1 MKLREEIR
9 ENTMQVLFQMDV
21 VQDFDYR
28 NLSLVPEIESVRDS
42 KQALQTLDLIRD
54 HLTEIDRSINAHT
67 DKWTTSRMGKTD
79 LAIMRIATAEIC
91 YMDNIPDSVSIDE
104 AVRMAKKYGEDRS
117 YAFINAIL
125 GKIAKDK

>member
-1 MKLREEIR
+1 MKQREEIR

-21 VQDFDYR
+21 MKDFDYR
-28 NLSLVPEIESVRDS
+28 NLSLIQENEAVRNS

-54 HLTEIDRSINAHT
+54 HLEEIDQTINSHT
-67 DKWTTSRMGKTD
+67 DKWTTGRMGKTD

-91 YMDNIPDSVSIDE
+91 YMDKIPDSVSIDE

>member
-9 ENTMQVLFQMDV
+9 ENTMQVLFQMDMV
-21 VQDFDYR
+21 KDFDYR
-28 NLSLVPEIESVRDS
+28 NLSLVPEIESVRNS

-54 HLTEIDRSINAHT
+54 HLTEIDQSINAHT

-91 YMDNIPDSVSIDE
+91 YMDSIPDSVSIDE

>member
-9 ENTMQVLFQMDV
+9 ENTMQVLFQMDMV
-21 VQDFDYR
+21 KDFDYR
-28 NLSLVPEIESVRDS
+28 NLSLVPEIESVRNS

-54 HLTEIDRSINAHT
+54 HLTEIDQSINAHT

>member
-9 ENTMQVLFQMDV
+9 ENTMQVLFQMDMV
-21 VQDFDYR
+21 KDFDYR
-28 NLSLVPEIESVRDS
+28 NLSLVPEIESVRNS

-54 HLTEIDRSINAHT
+54 HLTEIDQSINAHS

>member
-67 DKWTTSRMGKTD
+67 DKWTTSRMGMTD